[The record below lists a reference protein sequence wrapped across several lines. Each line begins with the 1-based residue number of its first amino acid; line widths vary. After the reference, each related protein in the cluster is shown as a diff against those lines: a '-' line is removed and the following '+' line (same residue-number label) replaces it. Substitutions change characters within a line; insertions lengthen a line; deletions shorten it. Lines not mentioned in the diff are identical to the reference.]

1 MNSQRKIE
9 LTKLF
14 CAHEYEHR
22 RNLKL
27 GFNHY
32 SAIHMKTGLEK
43 KVNVESIKLIDL
55 LYFTLFY
62 SLLFLCFNSLFHFS
76 STLRKLTVGVNK
88 RLG

>member
-43 KVNVESIKLIDL
+43 KSMSNL
-55 LYFTLFY
+55 
-62 SLLFLCFNSLFHFS
+62 
-76 STLRKLTVGVNK
+76 
-88 RLG
+88 